1 MKRIKYS
8 MLILMMSVAISV
20 FSQGEIQNTDSIA
33 MDKRNLALPGL
44 NCPRS
49 YFGIALGAT
58 ASTNGFGG
66 NLAVALSKRFAVRLG
81 YETVDMAFK
90 DAFSFEQS
98 GKNFTATPVW
108 NTGGFSAI
116 VDFYLLKGL
125 YLSGGLMLTDMNLSA
140 SLKSTDAL
148 KIGDIVYQPDEQG
161 QLSFAVKPEKK
172 MAPYAALGFGRNISR
187 DHRLSM
193 SFEMGAYFT
202 GSYVVDL
209 SGTKFFEGNNQN
221 ETIDNLNQTLKDVS
235 WSGIYP
241 IIKLGIS
248 YKFYGKNK

>member
-1 MKRIKYS
+1 MKK
-8 MLILMMSVAISV
+8 LILILFVSIISYTMMAQSI
-20 FSQGEIQNTDSIA
+20 DST
-33 MDKRNLALPGL
+33 KVRESLPAK
-44 NCPRS
+44 RS

-66 NLAVALSKRFAVRLG
+66 NVTTALSKRFAVRLG
-81 YETVDMAFK
+81 YETVNMAFK

-98 GKNFTATPVW
+98 GKNFKATPVW
-108 NTGGFSAI
+108 NTGGLSAI

-125 YLSGGLMLTDMNLSA
+125 YLSGGVMLTDMNLSA
-140 SLKSTDAL
+140 SLKSADAIN
-148 KIGDIVYQPDEQG
+148 IGDIEYQPDEQG
-161 QLSFAVKPEKK
+161 QLAFAIKPQNRV
-172 MAPYAALGFGRNISR
+172 APYAAIGFGRNISR

-202 GSYVVDL
+202 GSYVADV
-209 SGTKFFEGNNQN
+209 SGTKFFEGNNDN
-221 ETIDNLNQTLKDVS
+221 ETIDNLNQTLKDIS

-248 YKFYGKNK
+248 YKFFSKKK